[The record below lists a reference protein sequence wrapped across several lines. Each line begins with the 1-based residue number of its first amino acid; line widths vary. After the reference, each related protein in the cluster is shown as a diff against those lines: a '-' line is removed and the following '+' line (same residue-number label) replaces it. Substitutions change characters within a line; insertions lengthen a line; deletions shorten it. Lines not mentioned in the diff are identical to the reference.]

1 MKNSFQSRLFIYKK
15 NKNQIT
21 YYYPNFEYNK
31 KQQIIFINNCTYS
44 IYICNNRIVIIIKKF
59 NKITKNKTKKI
70 IKLFKKY

>member
-1 MKNSFQSRLFIYKK
+1 MKNSFQSRLFIYIK

-44 IYICNNRIVIIIKKF
+44 IYIYATRESSSLLKSL
-59 NKITKNKTKKI
+59 TK
-70 IKLFKKY
+70 